1 MSRKQLAPRQA
12 LCCAPTRTVHNH
24 KENKVAYSINDLV
37 EMARALSEGD
47 FDREFQQYF
56 QGELGQLASYLDKVR
71 QTLQSICTTAG
82 SSSYIIPEAASG
94 VAEIYQHAEN
104 GVNSILDVV
113 DNMSADQE
121 AALKIMT
128 VSSGHPL
135 SEEDIQNLQE
145 IAGRTRS
152 GLMNVIG
159 YLSFQDV
166 LRQRVEAV
174 QGLIE
179 KLEKRTLEL
188 LVQFKVKA
196 NDQVIKEGE
205 GETVL
210 RDEVKTISGEIG
222 LDQSLVDEL
231 LENLK

>member
-1 MSRKQLAPRQA
+1 
-12 LCCAPTRTVHNH
+12 
-24 KENKVAYSINDLV
+24 VAYSINDLV

-47 FDREFQQYF
+47 FDREFEQYF

-82 SSSYIIPEAASG
+82 TSSYIIPEAASG
-94 VAEIYQHAEN
+94 VAEIYQHAED

-121 AALKIMT
+121 AALKIMAP
-128 VSSGHPL
+128 VSTGQPL
-135 SEEDIQNLQE
+135 SREEIQNLQE
-145 IAGRTRS
+145 IAGRTRR

>member
-1 MSRKQLAPRQA
+1 V
-12 LCCAPTRTVHNH
+12 T
-24 KENKVAYSINDLV
+24 YSINDLV

-47 FDREFQQYF
+47 FDRQFEQYF

-71 QTLQSICTTAG
+71 QNLQSICTMAG
-82 SSSYIIPEAASG
+82 TSSYIIPEAANG
-94 VAEIYQHAEN
+94 VAEIYQRAED

-128 VSSGHPL
+128 PVSSGTAL
-135 SEEDIQNLQE
+135 SDADIQNLQE
-145 IAGRTRS
+145 IAARTRR

-166 LRQRVEAV
+166 LRQRVETV

-210 RDEVKTISGEIG
+210 RDEVKNISGEIG

-231 LENLK
+231 LESLK

>member
-1 MSRKQLAPRQA
+1 
-12 LCCAPTRTVHNH
+12 
-24 KENKVAYSINDLV
+24 VAYSINDLV

-71 QTLQSICTTAG
+71 QTLQSICITAG
-82 SSSYIIPEAASG
+82 TSSYIIPEAASG

-128 VSSGHPL
+128 TAASGHSL
-135 SEEDIQNLQE
+135 TEKEIQELQE

-196 NDQVIKEGE
+196 NDQMIKEGE

>member
-1 MSRKQLAPRQA
+1 VRL
-12 LCCAPTRTVHNH
+12 

-47 FDREFQQYF
+47 FDRQFEQYF
-56 QGELGQLASYLDKVR
+56 QGELGQLASYLDNVR
-71 QTLQSICTTAG
+71 QTLQSICTMAG
-82 SSSYIIPEAASG
+82 TSSYIIPEAASG
-94 VAEIYQHAEN
+94 VAEIYQHAED

-113 DNMSADQE
+113 DNMSVDQE

-128 VSSGHPL
+128 AMSSGQVVGDA
-135 SEEDIQNLQE
+135 DIQSLQE
-145 IAGRTRS
+145 IAGRTRR

-166 LRQRVEAV
+166 LRQRVETV

-205 GETVL
+205 GETAL

-231 LENLK
+231 LESLK